1 MRLLRLGAISQVQ
14 TRVLRGSIGSSEITD
29 LLLSLR
35 ASAETGRLRLER
47 EGVARDLYLKA
58 GAVIAAD
65 SSAETD
71 SLEWLLFTAGVI
83 SEDRHGKVRS
93 RIEGGERRGRAL
105 VESGSLSPV
114 SLCEWTRRRVRFL
127 ASDALNWRSGS
138 YAFENGVLP
147 PPGSISVDLDPVDI
161 LLQAMR
167 EESRPATVTAGM
179 PAPDLRLDAVAAAA
193 GAGRLLA
200 HEAYVLSLV
209 DGVRRVSEI
218 CCLSEIG
225 EAETLRTLSLL
236 SLAGCVRESGAANP
250 QAAVSRLADP
260 AAQMRPAAPGPD
272 SPLQVDLPEGES
284 PADLRAIIRAYNDH
298 FVLMYG
304 HMIKEVGPIA
314 EQLLDKH
321 LRDVREAHAAIL
333 GRVLSGRDG
342 SLPEDALTRNVNQI
356 KNQNRRE
363 ALVSAL
369 NGYMLALVSSVRRI
383 LGPAHEE
390 IVMRRLRELRCTR
403 T

>member
-1 MRLLRLGAISQVQ
+1 MQ

-47 EGVARDLYLKA
+47 DGVARDLYLKA

-83 SEDRHGKVRS
+83 TEDRHGKVRS
-93 RIEGGERRGRAL
+93 LIAGGERRGRAL
-105 VESGSLSPV
+105 VESGSLSPA
-114 SLCEWTRRRVRFL
+114 SLCDWTRRRVRFL
-127 ASDALNWRSGS
+127 ASDALNWRSGI
-138 YAFENGVLP
+138 YLFEDGVLP
-147 PPGSISVDLDPVDI
+147 PPGSIPVDLDPVDI

-167 EESRPATVTAGM
+167 EEVRPA
-179 PAPDLRLDAVAAAA
+179 AVASDLPGPDRRFDVVAPAAVS
-193 GAGRLLA
+193 GRLLA

-209 DGVRRVSEI
+209 DGIRKVSEI
-218 CCLSEIG
+218 CSLSEIG
-225 EAETLRTLSLL
+225 EAETLRALSLL
-236 SLAGCVRESGAANP
+236 SLAGCVRESGALATV
-250 QAAVSRLADP
+250 AAAAAAATSAP
-260 AAQMRPAAPGPD
+260 ARATAPGQD
-272 SPLQVDLPEGES
+272 APLPIDLPDGET

-321 LRDVREAHAAIL
+321 LRDVRETHATIL

-342 SLPEDALTRNVNQI
+342 SLPEDALTRNVNLV

-363 ALVSAL
+363 ALVAAL
-369 NGYMLALVSSVRRI
+369 NGYMMALVSAVRRV

-390 IVMRRLRELRCTR
+390 IVVRRLKEIRCTR

>member
-1 MRLLRLGAISQVQ
+1 MGAISQVQ
-14 TRVLRGSIGSSEITD
+14 TRVLRGSIGSPAITD

-47 EGVARDLYLKA
+47 DGVARDLYLKT

-83 SEDRHGKVRS
+83 TEDRHGKVRGL
-93 RIEGGERRGRAL
+93 IKGGERRGRAL

-127 ASDALNWRSGS
+127 ASDALNWRTGS
-138 YAFENGVLP
+138 YVFEDGVLP
-147 PPGSISVDLDPVDI
+147 SPGSISVDLDPVDI

-167 EESRPATVTAGM
+167 EEARPPTVTAGM
-179 PAPDLRLDAVAAAA
+179 PGPDLRLEVVAAAA
-193 GAGRLLA
+193 TGAGRLLA

-225 EAETLRTLSLL
+225 ETETLRTLSLL
-236 SLAGCVRESGAANP
+236 VLAGCARESGAANP
-250 QAAVSRLADP
+250 QAAASRLADP
-260 AAQMRPAAPGPD
+260 TAALPM
-272 SPLQVDLPEGES
+272 DLPEGET

-321 LRDVREAHAAIL
+321 LRDVREARAAIL

-342 SLPEDALTRNVNQI
+342 SLPEDALTRNVNLI

-363 ALVSAL
+363 ALVAAL
-369 NGYMLALVSSVRRI
+369 NDYMLALISSVRRV

-390 IVMRRLRELRCTR
+390 VVMRRLKELRCTR

>member
-1 MRLLRLGAISQVQ
+1 MGAISQVQ

-35 ASAETGRLRLER
+35 TSAETGRLRLER
-47 EGVARDLYLKA
+47 DGIARDLYLKA

-93 RIEGGERRGRAL
+93 LIEGGERRGRAL

-114 SLCEWTRRRVRFL
+114 SLCEWTRRRVGFL
-127 ASDALNWRSGS
+127 ASDALSWRSGS
-138 YAFENGVLP
+138 YLFEDGVLP
-147 PPGSISVDLDPVDI
+147 PPGSIFVDLDPVDI

-167 EESRPATVTAGM
+167 DDSRPAVVAAGL
-179 PAPDLRLDAVAAAA
+179 PGPDLRLEAVAAAA

-200 HEAYVLSLV
+200 HEVYVLSLV

-218 CCLSEIG
+218 CGLSEIG
-225 EAETLRTLSLL
+225 ETETLRTLSLL
-236 SLAGCVRESGAANP
+236 SLVGCVRESGAVAVP
-250 QAAVSRLADP
+250 AAGSRVADP
-260 AAQMRPAAPGPD
+260 ATQNRSTAQGQDALLPI
-272 SPLQVDLPEGES
+272 DLPEGES

-298 FVLMYG
+298 FVLMYS

-314 EQLLDKH
+314 EQLLEKH

-333 GRVLSGRDG
+333 GRVLSCRDG
-342 SLPEDALTRNVNQI
+342 SLPEDSLTRSVNLI
-356 KNQNRRE
+356 KHQNRRE
-363 ALVSAL
+363 ALVAAL
-369 NGYMLALVSSVRRI
+369 NGYMLALVSSVRRV

-390 IVMRRLRELRCTR
+390 IVMRRLKDLRCTR